1 MIQNDV
7 LGNAKAEGRAEERT
21 EEKYK
26 IALSLLEQVFEG
38 DDTLE
43 ATGIFIVFQSEGRDE
58 RHDGGLSYFGFLHE
72 GGKLVSQHGI
82 ISFIDNEIG
91 VVEFISQMLMRRSA
105 LSMIMSV
112 CAPPSFCSLC
122 HGSTSACTP
131 WMPNALL
138 ICGI

>member
-7 LGNAKAEGRAEERT
+7 LGNAKAGGRAEGRT

-91 VVEFISQMLMRRSA
+91 VVEFHLTDVDGFIFPVYQQVY
-105 LSMIMSV
+105 LSSL
-112 CAPPSFCSLC
+112 FCVAAS
-122 HGSTSACTP
+122 P
-131 WMPNALL
+131 
-138 ICGI
+138 

>member
-1 MIQNDV
+1 MLIKVIIAILTQNDV
-7 LGNAKAEGRAEERT
+7 LGNAKAEGRVEGRT
-21 EEKYK
+21 EERYK

-58 RHDGGLSYFGFLHE
+58 RHDGGLSYFGSLHE

-91 VVEFISQMLMRRSA
+91 VVEFHLTDVDEAVGSIDDH
-105 LSMIMSV
+105 V
-112 CAPPSFCSLC
+112 GLC
-122 HGSTSACTP
+122 PAFFLLTVP
-131 WMPNALL
+131 W
-138 ICGI
+138 